1 MLGYVLNRFS
11 FQNNEEKNLIG
22 LTLYVKGSVVEYKD
36 CMKFA
41 FFVFFSL
48 LLSLE
53 IYMVFCALQVVSMAS
68 AEERKKYYLNW
79 DTLNFHT
86 ITCNCF
92 LYHFFFRS
100 AFLCYLFEFNR
111 NSMDVKE
118 TVERSRDSMN
128 PTEICC
134 ECDCVILFR
143 VFFLL
148 IYLEIHMHEYLVW
161 VALSSHVTQY
171 NIHLIWSIRTDHTQ
185 RGVSICFF

>member
-11 FQNNEEKNLIG
+11 FQKNEEKNLIG

-92 LYHFFFRS
+92 LYHFFFGAHFYVTCLS
-100 AFLCYLFEFNR
+100 
-111 NSMDVKE
+111 S
-118 TVERSRDSMN
+118 
-128 PTEICC
+128 I
-134 ECDCVILFR
+134 VILWMLR
-143 VFFLL
+143 RQLNGV
-148 IYLEIHMHEYLVW
+148 EIPWIQPRFAVN
-161 VALSSHVTQY
+161 VIA
-171 NIHLIWSIRTDHTQ
+171 
-185 RGVSICFF
+185 